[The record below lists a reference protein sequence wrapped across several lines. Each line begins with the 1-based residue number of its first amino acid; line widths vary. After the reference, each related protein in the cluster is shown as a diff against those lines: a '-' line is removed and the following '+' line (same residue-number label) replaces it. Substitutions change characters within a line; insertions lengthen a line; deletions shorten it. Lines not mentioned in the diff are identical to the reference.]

1 MNRYNAV
8 DLTPFSLVV
17 SNCMVH
23 VYLMHWIYT
32 YRTYND
38 NTSHHNKHKMIVS
51 FLEDEVSFKVRK
63 NRERKYPEGL
73 FILRNHGTAL
83 IRKILCVN
91 MSISFQRCIVSNFL
105 EYWANSILRLRLG

>member
-8 DLTPFSLVV
+8 DLTPFSPVV

-51 FLEDEVSFKVRK
+51 FLGDEVSFKVRK
-63 NRERKYPEGL
+63 NREGKYPEGL
-73 FILRNHGTAL
+73 FILGNHGTA
-83 IRKILCVN
+83 
-91 MSISFQRCIVSNFL
+91 F
-105 EYWANSILRLRLG
+105 W